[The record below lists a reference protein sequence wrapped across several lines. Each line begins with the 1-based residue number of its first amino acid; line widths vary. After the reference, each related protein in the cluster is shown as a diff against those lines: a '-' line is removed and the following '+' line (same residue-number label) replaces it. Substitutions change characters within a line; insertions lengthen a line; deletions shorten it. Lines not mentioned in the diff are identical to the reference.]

1 MDSDRED
8 LSGVVA
14 RLTGDEPL
22 DRRTRAGLVG
32 RLAVLLAASGRRLVD
47 TVIEV
52 APYIPVRDRETL
64 RRHHS
69 GLTDDRI
76 AAQLVATAARA
87 TAAVGAA
94 GGLLSTIEIAA
105 PPAYLSAP
113 VQVAAE
119 TLAVVAIEVKLIAE
133 LHELY
138 GHGVPGT
145 ASTRGMAYLSA
156 WVRRRGI
163 DPFAD
168 STSLGGVIGGAA
180 RKQLRQRLV
189 RRAGRN
195 ATSVVPFLA
204 GAVAGAA
211 LNRRETLRLGE
222 RIRADVRGRQE
233 GAPARRSG
241 WHQRFDDR
249 RTDDAT
255 THRGRGDRDG

>member
-1 MDSDRED
+1 MHSDPKD
-8 LSGVVA
+8 LPGVVA
-14 RLTGDEPL
+14 RLTDDEPL

-32 RLAVLLAASGRRLVD
+32 RLAVLLAGSGRRLVD
-47 TVIEV
+47 TVVEI
-52 APYIPVRDRETL
+52 APHIPVRDRETL
-64 RRHHS
+64 RRHHGS
-69 GLTDDRI
+69 LTDTQI
-76 AAQLVATAARA
+76 AAQLIANAARA

-113 VQVAAE
+113 VQIAAE
-119 TLAVVAIEVKLIAE
+119 TVAVVAIEVKLIAE

-138 GHGVPGT
+138 GRGVPGT
-145 ASTRGMAYLSA
+145 TATRGSAYLGA
-156 WVRRRGI
+156 WVRRRGL

-168 STSLGGVIGGAA
+168 RPGLGGVIGGAA
-180 RKQLRQRLV
+180 RAQLRQRLL

-222 RIRADVRGRQE
+222 RVQE
-233 GAPARRSG
+233 DLRR
-241 WHQRFDDR
+241 
-249 RTDDAT
+249 
-255 THRGRGDRDG
+255 